1 MCRGLARDG
10 EQIQGH
16 LQGNLELFVAAAK
29 FVEFLNWMPGIGLTT
44 LAILQRGHHH
54 RLMPNI
60 DTLEPC
66 VAAGAR

>member
-1 MCRGLARDG
+1 MCRGLERNG
-10 EQIQGH
+10 KKIQGH
-16 LQGNLELFVAAAK
+16 LQGSLGLFVAAAK

-54 RLMPNI
+54 RLMPSI
-60 DTLEPC
+60 DTLELC